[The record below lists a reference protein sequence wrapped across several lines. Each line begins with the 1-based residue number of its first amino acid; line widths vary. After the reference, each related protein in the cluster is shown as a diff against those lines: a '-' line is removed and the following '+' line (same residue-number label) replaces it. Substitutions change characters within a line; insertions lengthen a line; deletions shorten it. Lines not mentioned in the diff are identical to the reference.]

1 MVLDG
6 IFNPTLGWVLNT
18 LPSPWGL
25 LLVSFLLTLLMT
37 LAYKYFT
44 DQNLMKSLKEE
55 MKAMQNEVKGMKDQ
69 PDKMMAKQ
77 KDLMDKNLKYMKQS
91 FKPTLVTMI
100 PIILIFTWM
109 SGHLAYEQIYP
120 DEDYSITAM
129 MKEGLQG
136 EVELVV
142 DDGTTLK
149 SDAKQEIV
157 NRAVTWNLKSAEGTH
172 TLTVKT
178 ADAQQQKDVIITT
191 DLKYSEASTQYQH
204 SDIEQINVNY
214 KKLKPL
220 GKLSILGWQPGWLG
234 IYFIFSLVFIFTP
247 PQL

>member
-1 MVLDG
+1 
-6 IFNPTLGWVLNT
+6 
-18 LPSPWGL
+18 
-25 LLVSFLLTLLMT
+25 MT
-37 LAYKYFT
+37 N
-44 DQNLMKSLKEE
+44 QSEMKRLKEE
-55 MKAMQNEVKGMKDQ
+55 QKTFQKRMKELRSNPDEMMKVQKEAMKANMQ
-69 PDKMMAKQ
+69 
-77 KDLMDKNLKYMKQS
+77 YMKQS

-234 IYFIFSLVFIFTP
+234 IYFIFSLVFSLGLRKLMKIY
-247 PQL
+247 